1 MSAYLTNLSYDG
13 AVFETGPGLEDTC
26 LNDLQIMEEWTDRP
40 ASAWAVQ
47 RIGVLLSKIEA
58 YTGKIYHRNRYGK
71 HSLSK
76 LIPAHVLTQYANE
89 ALGFDGW
96 SLEVMEI
103 YVANCR
109 SVPSKTPAS
118 DSSDERLEVLS
129 EATVRLRLK
138 DGTNTKA
145 SGVGS
150 ATASTKGDSFS
161 MSKKLAI
168 NDAFKKCFLSLETI
182 ILEHERRV
190 STNYY
195 VDGLYGSHSK
205 KP

>member
-13 AVFETGPGLEDTC
+13 AIFEMGPGLKEVC
-26 LNDLQIMEEWTDRP
+26 LDDLQITEQWTDRP

-47 RIGVLLSKIEA
+47 RIGVLLSKIES

-71 HSLSK
+71 HSLAK
-76 LIPAHVLTQYANE
+76 LIPAHVLIQYANE

-96 SLEVMEI
+96 SLEVLEI
-103 YVANCR
+103 HAENCR
-109 SVPSKTPAS
+109 SVPSKDP
-118 DSSDERLEVLS
+118 SSESLNERYEVLS
-129 EATVRLRLK
+129 EAKVRLKLK
-138 DGTNTKA
+138 DGTNTES

-150 ATASTKGDSFS
+150 TTAATKGDSFS
-161 MSKKLAI
+161 KSKKLAI
-168 NDAFKKCFLSLETI
+168 NDAFKKCFLRLESI

-195 VDGLYGSHSK
+195 VDGLYGSNSK
-205 KP
+205 KY